1 MKVNR
6 TAEGELVDKG
16 FLKNFRHT
24 PDGATTLADAL
35 CGFLKDEIAYGR
47 IKAGRRFP
55 TIKEL
60 AEASGLTFRVARGVV
75 EQLAR
80 EGYVRSRPHV
90 GTVVLKRDV
99 MTVRGRVLFVL
110 PDVDACSYHVT
121 MIADALR
128 HRLGSAGYLFS
139 TVVFSQDERI
149 GLSFLKH
156 ELVRTPDVAIVIYG
170 TEQVR
175 KCLHDAGV
183 KSVFIYGDPPK
194 KCEGWWIR
202 FSPEEAIANF
212 VRHCVRSGVR
222 RVMQVRFEGNETP
235 DARRDL
241 EGNGIESVWMT
252 VPRMDGLGRYEGIE
266 RSAYN
271 AFTNLPRSDFP
282 DVFLFWDDFVAQG
295 AFTAFLGR
303 GLRIPNDAKVVTLSN
318 RGLGPVYSEALT
330 RFECDPAE
338 AGEKVVAFVL
348 SLLAKGRPPSPPTI
362 TPRYVFGR
370 TFPY

>member
-1 MKVNR
+1 M
-6 TAEGELVDKG
+6 DID
-16 FLKNFRHT
+16 FLKNFHYA
-24 PDGATTLADAL
+24 PDGVTTLADAL
-35 CGFLKDEIAYGR
+35 SGFLKDEIAYGR
-47 IKAGRRFP
+47 IKAGERFP

-60 AEASGLTFRVARGVV
+60 ADASGLTFRIARGVV
-75 EQLAR
+75 EQLSR
-80 EGYVRSRPHV
+80 EGYVRSRPRV

-128 HRLGSAGYLFS
+128 HRLGAAGYAFS

-170 TEQVR
+170 TRPVR
-175 KCLHDAGV
+175 KCLRDAGV
-183 KSVFIYGDPPK
+183 KSVFIYGEPPAK
-194 KCEGWWIR
+194 DEGRWIR
-202 FSPEEAIANF
+202 FSAEEAIGNF
-212 VRHCVRSGVR
+212 VRHCVRAGVK

-235 DARRDL
+235 DAGAAL
-241 EGNGIESVWMT
+241 AEKGVKCGWTT

-271 AFTNLPRSDFP
+271 VFLGLPRTGFP

-295 AFTAFLGR
+295 ALTAFLER
-303 GLRIPNDAKVVTLSN
+303 GLRIPGDIKVVTLSN

-330 RFECDPAE
+330 RFECDASE
-338 AGEKVVAFVL
+338 TGEKVAAFAL
-348 SLLAKGRPPSPPTI
+348 ALLAKGRLPPPPAI
-362 TPRYVFGR
+362 EPHYVFGR

>member
-1 MKVNR
+1 M
-6 TAEGELVDKG
+6 DID
-16 FLKNFRHT
+16 FLKNFHYA
-24 PDGATTLADAL
+24 PDGVTTLADAL

-47 IKAGRRFP
+47 IKAGERFP

-60 AEASGLTFRVARGVV
+60 ADASGLTFRIARGVV
-75 EQLAR
+75 EQLSR
-80 EGYVRSRPHV
+80 EGYVRSRPRV

-128 HRLGSAGYLFS
+128 HRLGAAGYAFS

-170 TEQVR
+170 TRPVR
-175 KCLHDAGV
+175 KCLRDAGV
-183 KSVFIYGDPPK
+183 KSVFIYGEPPAK
-194 KCEGWWIR
+194 DEGRWIR
-202 FSPEEAIANF
+202 FSAEEAIGNF
-212 VRHCVRSGVR
+212 VRHCVRAGVK
-222 RVMQVRFEGNETP
+222 RVTQVRFEGNETP
-235 DARRDL
+235 DAGSAL
-241 EGNGIESVWMT
+241 AEKGVKCGWTT

-271 AFTNLPRSDFP
+271 VFLGLPRTGFP

-295 AFTAFLGR
+295 ALTAFLER
-303 GLRIPNDAKVVTLSN
+303 GLRIPGDIKVVTLSN

-330 RFECDPAE
+330 RFECDASE
-338 AGEKVVAFVL
+338 TGEKVAAFAL
-348 SLLAKGRPPSPPTI
+348 ALLAKGRLPPPPAI
-362 TPRYVFGR
+362 EPHYVFGR

>member
-1 MKVNR
+1 MKKPLR
-6 TAEGELVDKG
+6 
-16 FLKNFRHT
+16 NFHFT
-24 PDGATTLADAL
+24 PDGAVTPADAL
-35 CGFLKDEIAYGR
+35 CGFIKDEIAVGR
-47 IKAGRRFP
+47 IRAGDPIP

-60 AEASGLTFRVARGVV
+60 AEMTGLTFRVARGVV

-80 EGYVRSRPHV
+80 EGYVRSRPRV
-90 GTVVLKRDV
+90 GTVVLPRDV

-128 HRLGSAGYLFS
+128 HRLGAAGYAFS
-139 TVVFSQDERI
+139 TVVFSQDAKI

-170 TEQVR
+170 TPPVR
-175 KCLHDAGV
+175 RCLREAGV

-194 KCEGWWIR
+194 ADEGRWIR
-202 FSPEEAIANF
+202 FSAEEAIKNF
-212 VRHCVRSGVR
+212 VRHCARAGVK
-222 RVMQVRFEGNETP
+222 RVTQVRFEGNETP
-235 DARRDL
+235 DASQVL
-241 EGNGIESVWMT
+241 EAIGIKVGWIT

-271 AFTNLPRSDFP
+271 AFMGLPRTSFP

-295 AFTAFLGR
+295 ALTAFLGR
-303 GLRIPNDAKVVTLSN
+303 GLRIPGDIKVVSLSN

-330 RFECDPAE
+330 RIECDASE
-338 AGEKVVAFVL
+338 AGEKVAAFAL
-348 SLLAKGRPPSPPTI
+348 ALLAKGRLPPPPAI
-362 TPRYVFGR
+362 TPHYVFGR

>member
-1 MKVNR
+1 M
-6 TAEGELVDKG
+6 DID
-16 FLKNFRHT
+16 FLKNFHYS
-24 PDGATTLADAL
+24 PDGFTSLADAL
-35 CGFLKDEIAYGR
+35 GAYIKDEIVHGR
-47 IKAGRRFP
+47 IKAGERFP

-60 AEASGLTFRVARGVV
+60 ADASGLTFRIARGVV
-75 EQLAR
+75 EQLSR
-80 EGYVRSRPHV
+80 EGYVRSRPRV

-128 HRLGSAGYLFS
+128 HRLGAAGYAFS

-170 TEQVR
+170 TRPVR
-175 KCLHDAGV
+175 KCLRDAGV
-183 KSVFIYGDPPK
+183 KSVFLYGEPPAK
-194 KCEGWWIR
+194 DEGRWIR
-202 FSPEEAIANF
+202 FSAEEAIGNF
-212 VRHCVRSGVR
+212 VRHCVRAGVK

-235 DARRDL
+235 DAGAAL
-241 EGNGIESVWMT
+241 AEKGVKCGWTT

-271 AFTNLPRSDFP
+271 VFMGLPRAGFP
-282 DVFLFWDDFVAQG
+282 DIFLFWDDFVAQG
-295 AFTAFLGR
+295 ALTAFLER
-303 GLRIPNDAKVVTLSN
+303 GLRIPGDIKVVTLSN

-330 RFECDPAE
+330 RFECDASE
-338 AGEKVVAFVL
+338 TGEKVAAFAL
-348 SLLAKGRPPSPPTI
+348 ALLAKGRLPPPPAI
-362 TPRYVFGR
+362 EPHYVFGR